1 VHIEFASLD
10 DSGAPGV
17 AILVRDEGC
26 GFDPATIADPL
37 APENLLKANGRGIFL
52 MRSFMDEMTFE
63 RSEEGGMQVRMVK
76 RVPQSQLA

>member
-1 VHIEFASLD
+1 VHVEFTSLE

-37 APENLLKANGRGIFL
+37 APENLMKANGRGIFM
-52 MRSFMDEMTFE
+52 MRTFMDEMTFE
-63 RSEEGGMQVRMVK
+63 RSEAGGMQVRMVK
-76 RVPQSQLA
+76 RVPQSELA